1 MGMNVI
7 DLAQARAYYEQL
19 MPMLSF
25 ELFFSK
31 EDEFAYRPAGG
42 KPGTYIFFYA
52 ALEAGS
58 YSRHGAGLQHLA
70 FVVKSRAAVD
80 RVYNWAIGRGDEIIH
95 APQEFPQYH
104 PGYYA
109 TFWHDPEDSC
119 SRQSATAMRS
129 LTRRLWR
136 MEPDRWTK
144 LPPLVFPAAEAGK
157 AKVNNGI
164 PLPRSCCESDEALNA
179 LSEVRVGKGS

>member
-1 MGMNVI
+1 MPLGHMGMNVI

-31 EDEFAYRPAGG
+31 EDEFAYRPASG

-109 TFWHDPEDSC
+109 TFWHDPEGF
-119 SRQSATAMRS
+119 M
-129 LTRRLWR
+129 L
-136 MEPDRWTK
+136 
-144 LPPLVFPAAEAGK
+144 EAVCHRDEESYEK
-157 AKVNNGI
+157 TLANG
-164 PLPRSCCESDEALNA
+164 A
-179 LSEVRVGKGS
+179 